1 MSERRLLIVT
11 PHFPPTDAVDMHRV
25 RMNVRHYMQNG
36 FRPVVLAVSPQ
47 DAGFL
52 IDERMARSL
61 PEELEVV
68 RVAPLPLRLTRL
80 VGITDVSLRAMA
92 PLARVGDALI
102 TRFRPDLIFISTTR
116 FKAMQLGVRWKKKF
130 GTPFVLDFQDPWHTM
145 PNGGASLARRG
156 IKHRLARAL
165 HGRAER
171 RTAPHAAGLIAV
183 SESYIDALRGAY
195 PSLRSAPAETIP
207 FGFSRADFLVAEQT
221 GTPWRPF
228 IDHRPFALFAG
239 RIAPNMT
246 AGFVSLF
253 KVMAMAQKAHLNPLS
268 ELAVGCVG
276 TGYQRAGNPPVML
289 DEARFA
295 GLADRFVEQPDRV
308 PLLDSLA
315 SLIAADVLI
324 VLGSEDLAYQPSK
337 LFQLM
342 STGRPIICLA
352 PSASRLASQV
362 RGLDT
367 VVFLPTDSAPDLA
380 TVRAANAKL
389 HALLVAPPDAK
400 IFAERAAM
408 SAKFES
414 ETLAQKECALFE
426 RAITYHQ
433 NNP

>member
-52 IDERMARSL
+52 TDERMARSI

-68 RVAPLPLRLTRL
+68 RVDPLALHLTRL
-80 VGITDVSLRAMA
+80 AGITDVSLRAMI
-92 PLARVGDALI
+92 PLARAGDALI
-102 TRFRPDLIFISTTR
+102 ARFRPDLIFISTTR

-145 PNGGASLARRG
+145 PEGGATLARSG

-171 RTAPHAAGLIAV
+171 RTAPHAAGLMAV
-183 SESYIDALRGAY
+183 SERYIDALRAAY

-207 FGFSRADFLVAEQT
+207 FGYSRADFLVAEQT
-221 GTPWRPF
+221 GAPWRPF
-228 IDHRPFALFAG
+228 PDHRPFALFAG

-246 AGFVSLF
+246 AGFARLF
-253 KVMAMAQKAHLNPLS
+253 EAMAMAQKANLKPLS
-268 ELAVGCVG
+268 ELTIGCVG

-289 DEARFA
+289 DAARVA
-295 GLADRFVEQPDRV
+295 GLADRFVERPDRV

-337 LFQLM
+337 LYQLM
-342 STGRPIICLA
+342 ATGKPIICLG
-352 PSASRLASQV
+352 PSASRLAAQV

-367 VVFLPTDSAPDLA
+367 VILLPSDSAPDME

-389 HALLVAPPDAK
+389 HALLDAPPDAK

-408 SAKFES
+408 SGKFES
-414 ETLAQKECALFE
+414 ETLALQECALFE
-426 RAITYHQ
+426 RAIIYHQ
-433 NNP
+433 DNQ